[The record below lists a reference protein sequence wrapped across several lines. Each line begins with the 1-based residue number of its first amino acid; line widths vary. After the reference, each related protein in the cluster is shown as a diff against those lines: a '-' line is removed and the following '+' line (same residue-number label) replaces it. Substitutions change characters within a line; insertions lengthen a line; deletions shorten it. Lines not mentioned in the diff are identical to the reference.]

1 MAYVHNIKKYDM
13 ENSGTKGASVSIWF
27 NHCPHHCVGC
37 WNPETWE
44 RNEDLYRDNDRVLL
58 IVEDGLNGPIKL
70 NTLSLLG
77 GDPLS
82 PLNINDTI
90 YILEKIKEKYPDLE
104 IVCWTGFR
112 WEQVLGSKA
121 LKPALEYIDILIDGR
136 FELDKRIEGRKF
148 GSSNQRC
155 IDVKETLQSGE
166 IIELGDF

>member
-1 MAYVHNIKKYDM
+1 MAYIHNVKKYDM
-13 ENSGTKGASVSIWF
+13 ENTGSRGAAVSIFF
-27 NHCPHHCVGC
+27 NHCPHHCIGC

-44 RNEDLYRDNDRVLL
+44 RNEDLYRDNDRILL
-58 IVEDGLNGPIKL
+58 AVEDGLNGPIKL

-121 LKPALEYIDILIDGR
+121 LKPALEYIDVLIDGR
-136 FELDKRIEGRKF
+136 FMLERRIEGQKY
-148 GSSNQRC
+148 GSDNQRC
-155 IDVKETLQSGE
+155 INVPKTLE
-166 IIELGDF
+166 KDKIILAEGF